1 MKRHEFRY
9 FQTLKVR
16 WAEVD
21 MQKIVFNAHY
31 LMYLDTAIGGYWQAL
46 AMPYSDAM
54 TLLDGDIFVKK
65 ASIEFNAS
73 AELDDRL
80 DVGLRCERVGTSSM
94 LFQGAIFRG
103 DECLVVGELIYVFA
117 NPETKTSKPVPE
129 RLRQALTDY
138 EAGNPTTHLQTGDW
152 TTLQGAASHVRT
164 EVFVQEQGISRE
176 EEWDQ
181 MDAFSTHAVVTNFLD
196 MPVATGRLL
205 PAEDGVSKIG
215 RMAVIRPVRGANL
228 GAQVLRALVDIAR
241 ERGDARVVLH
251 AQRSAEGFYQ
261 RMGFTVEGEPFD
273 EVGIPHVIMGLNLR

>member
-1 MKRHEFRY
+1 MKRSEFRY
-9 FQTLKVR
+9 FQTLRVR

-54 TLLDGDIFVKK
+54 VLLDGDIFVKK

-73 AELDDRL
+73 AEYDDRL

-94 LFQGAIFRG
+94 VFQGAIFRG
-103 DECLVVGELIYVFA
+103 DDCLVHGELIYVFA

-129 RLRQALTDY
+129 SLRQALANF
-138 EAGNPTTHLQTGDW
+138 EAGVPTTRLELGEWSHLQA
-152 TTLQGAASHVRT
+152 AASLVRSK
-164 EVFVQEQGISRE
+164 VFVEEQGIARE

-181 MDAFSTHAVVTNFLD
+181 MDAFSMHAVVTNFLD

-205 PAEDGVSKIG
+205 PAEEGVSKIG
-215 RMAVIRPVRGANL
+215 RMAVMRPVRGAQL
-228 GAQVLRALVDIAR
+228 GAQVLRALVAVAR
-241 ERGDARVVLH
+241 ERGDERVVLH
-251 AQRSAEGFYQ
+251 AQKSAEGFYQ
-261 RMGFTVEGEPFD
+261 RMGFVAEGEPFD
-273 EVGIPHVIMGLNLR
+273 EVGIPHVTMGLNLR